1 MPDKH
6 LVGLTQSYSCTLEQI
21 TTVRTELRS
30 QFWRQFLG
38 DVDTLPPVLYGL
50 HHSRPSGEKDDEQEV
65 LYTTALEPDQVPDKV
80 QEGQPLVLPG
90 GEFAMFSYE
99 GAHRGAARL
108 HPDGVRHLPAGAP
121 ADAPQRHDIERF
133 YPKGE
138 RRPHQAPIEIKC
150 DYLIPIRR

>member
-1 MPDKH
+1 M
-6 LVGLTQSYSCTLEQI
+6 
-21 TTVRTELRS
+21 
-30 QFWRQFLG
+30 
-38 DVDTLPPVLYGL
+38 
-50 HHSRPSGEKDDEQEV
+50 

-99 GAHRGAARL
+99 GPTEGL
-108 HPDGVRHLPAGAP
+108 QDFILTVYGTCLPALQLTRRRA
-121 ADAPQRHDIERF
+121 RHRAL